1 MLHMERI
8 NQMKKLMTLLLAV
21 SMVFTLT
28 ACGGSKVTFEPG
40 TIEGNTYTNT
50 SIGIKATVPEGFT
63 LADDATIEAL
73 QAASQSIAEN
83 VTTEEKAEAAVAAMS
98 YEMVAM
104 ADDGSSCQILAED
117 MTRTTGKV
125 LSASAYVKAAA
136 EQVETQY
143 AAMGITATASTDG
156 KVSVAGKDFE
166 VITVSFEASGITGT
180 QKYYAYKAGNYMFS
194 IITSGMSEE
203 STAALEQFISGIE
216 AAE

>member
-8 NQMKKLMTLLLAV
+8 NQMKKFMTLLLAV

-28 ACGGSKVTFEPG
+28 ACGNKVTFEPG
-40 TIEGNTYTNT
+40 SIEGDTYTNT
-50 SIGIKATVPEGFT
+50 SIGIKATVPEGFV

-73 QAASQSIAEN
+73 QAASQNVAEN
-83 VTTEEKAEAAVAAMS
+83 VTTEEKAEVAVAAMS

-104 ADDGSSCQILAED
+104 AEDGSSYQIIAED
-117 MTRTTGKV
+117 MTKTTGKV
-125 LSASAYVKAAA
+125 LSASSYVKAAA

-143 AAMGITATASTDG
+143 ASVGITATSTTDG

-166 VITVSFEASGITGT
+166 AMTVTIEASGITGT

-194 IITSGMSEE
+194 IIITAMSDD
-203 STAALEQFISGIE
+203 SLATLEQFISSIE
-216 AAE
+216 TVE

>member
-40 TIEGNTYTNT
+40 SIEGNTYTNT

-73 QAASQSIAEN
+73 QAASQSVAEN
-83 VTTEEKAEAAVAAMS
+83 VTTEDKAEAAMAAMS

-104 ADDGSSCQILAED
+104 ADDGSSYQILAED

-143 AAMGITATASTDG
+143 AAMGITASSSTDG
-156 KVSVAGKDFE
+156 KVSIAGKDFE
-166 VITVSFEASGITGT
+166 AMTVTIEASGVTGT
-180 QKYYAYKAGNYMFS
+180 QKYYAYKVGNYMFS
-194 IITSGMSEE
+194 IITTGLSGDSA
-203 STAALEQFISGIE
+203 TALEQFISSIE

>member
-8 NQMKKLMTLLLAV
+8 NQMKKFMTLLLAV

-28 ACGGSKVTFEPG
+28 ACGNKVTFEPG
-40 TIEGNTYTNT
+40 SIEGDTYTNT
-50 SIGIKATVPEGFT
+50 SIGIKATVPEGFV

-73 QAASQSIAEN
+73 QAASQNVAEN
-83 VTTEEKAEAAVAAMS
+83 VTTEEKAEVAVAAMS

-104 ADDGSSCQILAED
+104 AEDGSSYQIIAED
-117 MTRTTGKV
+117 MTKTTGKV
-125 LSASAYVKAAA
+125 LSASSYVKAAA

-143 AAMGITATASTDG
+143 ASVGITATSTTDG

-166 VITVSFEASGITGT
+166 AMTVTIEASGITGT

-194 IITSGMSEE
+194 IIITAMSDD
-203 STAALEQFISGIE
+203 SLATLEQFINSIE
-216 AAE
+216 TVE

>member
-8 NQMKKLMTLLLAV
+8 NQMKKFITLLLAV
-21 SMVFTLT
+21 SMVLTLT
-28 ACGGSKVTFEPG
+28 ACGNKVTFEPG
-40 TIEGNTYTNT
+40 NIEGDTYTNT
-50 SIGIKATVPEGFT
+50 SIGIKATVPEGFV

-73 QAASQSIAEN
+73 QAASQNVAEN

-104 ADDGSSCQILAED
+104 AEDGSSYQIIAED
-117 MTRTTGKV
+117 MTKTTGKV
-125 LSASAYVKAAA
+125 LSASAYVKASA

-143 AAMGITATASTDG
+143 ASVGITATSTTDG

-166 VITVSFEASGITGT
+166 VMTVTIEANGITGT

-194 IITSGMSEE
+194 IIITAMSDD
-203 STAALEQFISGIE
+203 SLATLEQFISSIE
-216 AAE
+216 TAE